1 LLLRFTCTKRKN
13 LRGAYENKRLR
24 EMIMKKIAIFALATT
39 AILASAP
46 VMAREHG
53 GSRPDFSQLDA
64 NGDGQ
69 LAQAEVKAFGA
80 TQFAEADTDGN
91 GSLTL
96 EELTARA
103 KADWAKKMG
112 KRAKRMLKRL
122 DSDGNGT
129 IELAEMEQMKPG
141 KRMFDRLDEN
151 EDGVISQEEFDA
163 MKGKRDRKIKRQSHD
178 E

>member
-1 LLLRFTCTKRKN
+1 
-13 LRGAYENKRLR
+13 
-24 EMIMKKIAIFALATT
+24 MKQIAIFALAAT

-53 GSRPDFSQLDA
+53 GPRPDFSQLDA

-69 LAQAEVKAFGA
+69 ITQAEVKAFGA
-80 TQFAEADTDGN
+80 AEFAKADTDGN
-91 GSLTL
+91 GSLTV
-96 EELTARA
+96 EELSARA
-103 KADWAKKMG
+103 QADRAKKMG
-112 KRAKRMLKRL
+112 KRAERMLERL

-129 IELAEMEQMKPG
+129 IELAEMEQMNPG
-141 KRMFDRLDEN
+141 QRMFDRLDEN

-163 MKGKRDRKIKRQSHD
+163 MKGKRGDRGKHKSDD

>member
-1 LLLRFTCTKRKN
+1 
-13 LRGAYENKRLR
+13 
-24 EMIMKKIAIFALATT
+24 MKKVAIFTLTAT

-46 VMAREHG
+46 AMARQHG
-53 GSRPDFSQLDA
+53 GPRPDFSQLDA

-69 LAQAEVKAFGA
+69 ITQAEVKAFGA
-80 TQFAEADTDGN
+80 VEFAKADADGD

-103 KADWAKKMG
+103 KVDRAKKMD

-129 IELAEMEQMKPG
+129 IELAEMQEKHGGM
-141 KRMFDRLDEN
+141 RMFDRMDEN

-163 MKGKRDRKIKRQSHD
+163 MKGKRRGRGKHKSDD

>member
-1 LLLRFTCTKRKN
+1 
-13 LRGAYENKRLR
+13 
-24 EMIMKKIAIFALATT
+24 MKKIAVFALAATS
-39 AILASAP
+39 ILASAP
-46 VMAREHG
+46 VIARDDG
-53 GSRPDFSQLDA
+53 ASRPDFSKLDA

-69 LAQAEVKAFGA
+69 ITQVEVKAFGA
-80 TQFAEADTDGN
+80 TQFAEADTDGD

-112 KRAKRMLKRL
+112 KRTKRMLKRL

-129 IELAEMEQMKPG
+129 IELAEMEQMKHG
-141 KRMFDRLDEN
+141 QRMFDPMDEN
-151 EDGVISQEEFDA
+151 EDGVMSQEEFDA
-163 MKGKRDRKIKRQSHD
+163 MKGKRDRKTKRQSSD